1 MNPRHLRHTRCQNL
15 FLFPPRLWQSKRK
28 KPNFFCKERLW
39 VYNYVMH
46 KTKIIQKDYSLSSM
60 NYQLKLPFELE
71 VLIPDITI
79 ANPEKESRASCTA
92 TKLPSS
98 VQLCHPPEAHLS
110 RGATSLLRW
119 PGPPVKCVCGG
130 AGTDWSVPVL
140 RQDQKRPGDT
150 HCHSDSLLNKK
161 WKLFMIFLSFLFWRY

>member
-1 MNPRHLRHTRCQNL
+1 MNPRHLRHTRCQKL
-15 FLFPPRLWQSKRK
+15 FLFPQAVAQQK
-28 KPNFFCKERLW
+28 KKAELFYKERLW
-39 VYNYVMH
+39 VYNYVMQ

-60 NYQLKLPFELE
+60 NYQLKLLFELE

-110 RGATSLLRW
+110 RVATSLLR
-119 PGPPVKCVCGG
+119 
-130 AGTDWSVPVL
+130 
-140 RQDQKRPGDT
+140 
-150 HCHSDSLLNKK
+150 
-161 WKLFMIFLSFLFWRY
+161 